1 MRRARGCAEKPPEEA
16 KFVSHGFAL
25 GYSAAASSEGAA
37 AIAVAPTYATTGRET
52 GAGVVADAM
61 ILDAIFGTGPV
72 DSAKGVVV

>member
-1 MRRARGCAEKPPEEA
+1 MNCAAPTAEA
-16 KFVSHGFAL
+16 TKVGGAVTKVV
-25 GYSAAASSEGAA
+25 AAASSEGAA

-52 GAGVVADAM
+52 DAGVVADAM